1 MDDDDGMTDDALR
14 ATWGFTEADLAT
26 NRAGKLSPTQQTKMT
41 KAKGQSQ
48 VMNLVFGAIFGVI
61 LIVIGVIVIPPLL
74 APQPANSS
82 AVPPGIIVLVIV
94 VVAGIMGF
102 SLMRSR
108 RKLNRLDG
116 AVLMTEGEAKT
127 KEGEASIGDDALS
140 MSTYRLKVG
149 SVTFPLSTAA
159 QLGVFSDGQRYRVYY
174 VKGTLPIIVSAE
186 TV

>member
-1 MDDDDGMTDDALR
+1 MTDDALR
-14 ATWGFTEADLAT
+14 ATWGFTDADLAA
-26 NRAGKLSPTQQTKMT
+26 NRAGRLSPPQQAKMT

-48 VMNLVFGAIFGVI
+48 VMNLVFGALFVVI
-61 LIVIGVIVIPPLL
+61 LVVIAVIVLPPLF

-82 AVPPGIIVLVIV
+82 AVPPGIIVLVVV
-94 VVAGIMGF
+94 VVAGIIAF
-102 SLMRSR
+102 TVLRSR
-108 RKLNRLDG
+108 RRLARLDG

-127 KEGEASIGDDALS
+127 REGEAGIGDDTLS
-140 MSTYRLKVG
+140 LGVYRLTVG

-174 VKGTLPIIVSAE
+174 VKGTLPVIVSAE